1 MKNKTLI
8 NEKYYYNLLS
18 RGQNMK
24 LLMLKKKDKKKY
36 SFLKQ
41 AFEEKGFTV
50 KTADL
55 KELSLFSDMKNSRVE
70 GPKLGFKNIE
80 AVYFES
86 GLELT
91 SFTEPLLDE
100 IERREIYCQ
109 VKKNSHY
116 ILSNELLQITMLNNF
131 NIKIPRTFILRNLD
145 RVNSISPK
153 LSYPVLFKVFSNG
166 KKDQST
172 IVESE
177 KSLFSVSR
185 GIKKKMSGVLLR
197 EFIEG
202 DVDQVAVIGKR
213 VFSIQRKLEQ
223 GELQELKK
231 AKLSVLS
238 TQDKE
243 TAIQAA
249 SICGCDIATVK
260 MCKGYVL
267 KVKPLVNFLLYN
279 KKTGD
284 NLFEHVA
291 EFYVKKTGLEKPM
304 PEPEQAGKEDEI
316 NGVDKND

>member
-1 MKNKTLI
+1 
-8 NEKYYYNLLS
+8 
-18 RGQNMK
+18 MK
-24 LLMLKKKDKKKY
+24 LLMLKKKEKKKY
-36 SFLKQ
+36 PFLKQ

-55 KELSLFSDMKNSRVE
+55 KDLSLFSDMKKSRVE
-70 GPKLGFKNIE
+70 GSKIGFNSVD

-131 NIKIPRTFILRNLD
+131 NIRIPRTFILRDL
-145 RVNSISPK
+145 SKIKALATK
-153 LSYPVLFKVFSNG
+153 LSYPVLFKVFSSG
-166 KKDQST
+166 EKDQST

-177 KSLFSVSR
+177 KALHSVSR
-185 GIKKKMSGVLLR
+185 GIKKKASGVLVR

-202 DVDQVAVIGKR
+202 DVDQAAVIGKK
-213 VFSIQRKLEQ
+213 VFSIQRKLEK
-223 GELQELKK
+223 GELQDLKK
-231 AKLSVLS
+231 AKLSALS

-249 SICGCDIATVK
+249 TICGCDIATVK

-279 KKTGD
+279 KKTGED
-284 NLFEHVA
+284 LFECVA
-291 EFYVKKTGLEKPM
+291 EFYQEKTGQEKPL
-304 PEPEQAGKEDEI
+304 PEPEPVEI
-316 NGVDKND
+316 EEVEESE